1 MTATSLELPKAAGKL
16 AGTYAN
22 GRKCGSKPGVVQLL
36 IWSPPSW
43 QSPFVGCRVERDQ
56 LRPGRS
62 VHAGVPAEGRG
73 RAEADGREDRGG
85 VLQGG
90 DHADDRQGRDHHHDH
105 QAGRHHHD
113 HQAGREHDDEHDGR
127 DRHDDEHH
135 GREQHDDHRWLM
147 DAVVLV
153 GGEGTRLRPLTYEIP
168 KQMLPVVE
176 RPMIVHVLEWL
187 AQHGVDRA
195 VLSLGYRADAFLQAF
210 PTSKIAGVALE
221 YVVEPEPLDTAGAIR
236 FAAEKAGVS
245 DTFLVLNGD
254 VLTDFDARPLRL
266 PPLAPGGSAPSPSR
280 RWRIPRAFGVVPTDE
295 DGRVTAFIEKPPPGE
310 APTNLINA
318 GIYVLETSVL
328 ERIPAG
334 RRVSIER
341 ETFPEL
347 VEGGILYALASDA
360 YWLDTGTPEQFLQAQ
375 LDILSGAGA
384 CSCPRRPRSA
394 AGSGWTRARGRRP
407 ARPALLRRPAGR
419 DRRQVRRVRQ
429 RRRVLARA
437 SARAPSCNVPC

>member
-1 MTATSLELPKAAGKL
+1 
-16 AGTYAN
+16 
-22 GRKCGSKPGVVQLL
+22 
-36 IWSPPSW
+36 
-43 QSPFVGCRVERDQ
+43 
-56 LRPGRS
+56 
-62 VHAGVPAEGRG
+62 
-73 RAEADGREDRGG
+73 
-85 VLQGG
+85 
-90 DHADDRQGRDHHHDH
+90 
-105 QAGRHHHD
+105 
-113 HQAGREHDDEHDGR
+113 
-127 DRHDDEHH
+127 
-135 GREQHDDHRWLM
+135 M

-187 AQHGVDRA
+187 SQHGVDRA

-221 YVVEPEPLDTAGAIR
+221 YVVEPDPLDTAGAIR

-245 DTFLVLNGD
+245 GTFLVLNGD
-254 VLTDFDARPLRL
+254 VLTDLDATALIAFHRSRPAEASIALT
-266 PPLAPGGSAPSPSR
+266 PVADPSR
-280 RWRIPRAFGVVPTDE
+280 FGVVPTDG
-295 DGRVTAFIEKPPPGE
+295 DGRVTAFIEKPAPGT

-360 YWLDTGTPEQFLQAQ
+360 YWLDTGTPEQFLRAQ
-375 LDILSGAGA
+375 LDILGGRRLCVPAAPDISSCVWADPSAQVAGRLGPHCLIGEQAAIAEGAVVSDSVMGAGSRVGTGAVVSRSVLMAGAEVRSGAVVQDSIVGPRSVVGAGA
-384 CSCPRRPRSA
+384 RVSKMTIIGVGAEVP
-394 AGSGWTRARGRRP
+394 AGSVLEDARYP
-407 ARPALLRRPAGR
+407 
-419 DRRQVRRVRQ
+419 V
-429 RRRVLARA
+429 
-437 SARAPSCNVPC
+437 S

>member
-1 MTATSLELPKAAGKL
+1 
-16 AGTYAN
+16 
-22 GRKCGSKPGVVQLL
+22 
-36 IWSPPSW
+36 
-43 QSPFVGCRVERDQ
+43 
-56 LRPGRS
+56 
-62 VHAGVPAEGRG
+62 
-73 RAEADGREDRGG
+73 
-85 VLQGG
+85 
-90 DHADDRQGRDHHHDH
+90 
-105 QAGRHHHD
+105 
-113 HQAGREHDDEHDGR
+113 
-127 DRHDDEHH
+127 
-135 GREQHDDHRWLM
+135 M

-187 AQHGVDRA
+187 SQHGVDRA

-221 YVVEPEPLDTAGAIR
+221 YVVEPDPLDTAGAIR

-245 DTFLVLNGD
+245 GTFLVLNGD
-254 VLTDFDARPLRL
+254 VLTDLDATALIAFHRSRPAEASIALT
-266 PPLAPGGSAPSPSR
+266 PVADPSR
-280 RWRIPRAFGVVPTDE
+280 FGVVPTDG
-295 DGRVTAFIEKPPPGE
+295 DGRVTAFIEKPAPGT

-360 YWLDTGTPEQFLQAQ
+360 YWLDTGTPEQFLRAQ
-375 LDILSGAGA
+375 LDILGGRRLCVPAAPEIRSGVWADPSAQVAGRLGPHCLIGEQAAIAEGAVVSDSVMGAGSRVGTGAVVSRSVLMAGAEVRSGAVVQDSIVGPRSVVGAGA
-384 CSCPRRPRSA
+384 RVSKMTIIGVGAEVP
-394 AGSGWTRARGRRP
+394 AGSVLEDARYP
-407 ARPALLRRPAGR
+407 
-419 DRRQVRRVRQ
+419 V
-429 RRRVLARA
+429 
-437 SARAPSCNVPC
+437 S